1 MGKSTSR
8 DRDGQGYFRSMYRV
22 KLERCLPHKAG
33 IESSLL
39 PLIIEKLSKSKEL
52 GQWAARSQLFPI
64 PIFTSKGTFSL

>member
-1 MGKSTSR
+1 
-8 DRDGQGYFRSMYRV
+8 MYRV

-39 PLIIEKLSKSKEL
+39 PLIIEKLSKRKEL

-64 PIFTSKGTFSL
+64 PIFTSKGTFNL